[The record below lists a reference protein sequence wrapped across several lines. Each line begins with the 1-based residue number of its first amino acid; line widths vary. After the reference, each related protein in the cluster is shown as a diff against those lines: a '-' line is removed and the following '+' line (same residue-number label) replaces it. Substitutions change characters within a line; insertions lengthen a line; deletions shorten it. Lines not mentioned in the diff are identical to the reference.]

1 MNEIIELILHTD
13 DALLALVSENVNKA
27 YLVLFLII
35 MLETGIILFPFLPG
49 DGLLFSAGVIAA
61 TTNLEILALWPLLL
75 FAAITGNL
83 LNYFIGNVLGTGLR
97 QSRNRFIQKSLKPL
111 ERTEMYYLKHG
122 NRALVIGRF
131 FPVIRTFIPFFAG
144 VVKMPFKLFFNY
156 TVLGALLWIT
166 LFLFLGYFLGG
177 LAWVKNNYGLIFL
190 CLIIITLL
198 PFLITLIRSF
208 FVGKKGNVN
217 D

>member
-13 DALLALVSENVNKA
+13 DALLSLVSENVNKA

-61 TTNLEILALWPLLL
+61 TTNLNILALWPLLL
-75 FAAITGNL
+75 LAAITGNL
-83 LNYFIGNVLGTGLR
+83 LNYFIGNMLGTGLR

-111 ERTEMYYLKHG
+111 ERTEMYYLRHG
-122 NRALVIGRF
+122 NKALVIGRF

-177 LAWVKNNYGLIFL
+177 IAWVKNNYGLIFL
-190 CLIIITLL
+190 CLIIITFL
-198 PFLITLIRSF
+198 PFLITLIRRL
-208 FVGKKGNVN
+208 FVGKKS
-217 D
+217 

>member
-1 MNEIIELILHTD
+1 MNEILELILHTD
-13 DALLALVSENVNKA
+13 DALLSLVSENVNKA

-61 TTNLEILALWPLLL
+61 TTNLNIFVLWPLLML
-75 FAAITGNL
+75 AAITGNL
-83 LNYFIGNVLGTGLR
+83 LNYFIGNMLGTGLR

-122 NRALVIGRF
+122 NKALVIGRF

-198 PFLITLIRSF
+198 PFLITLIRRL
-208 FVGKKGNVN
+208 FVGKKS
-217 D
+217 

>member
-13 DALLALVSENVNKA
+13 DALLSLVSENVNKA
-27 YLVLFLII
+27 YLILFLII

-61 TTNLEILALWPLLL
+61 TTNLNILVLWPLLML
-75 FAAITGNL
+75 AAITGNL
-83 LNYFIGNVLGTGLR
+83 LNYFIGNMLGTGLR

-122 NRALVIGRF
+122 NKALVIGRF

-144 VVKMPFKLFFNY
+144 VVKMSFKLFFNY

-177 LAWVKNNYGLIFL
+177 IAWVKNNYGLIFL

-198 PFLITLIRSF
+198 PFLITLIRRL
-208 FVGKKGNVN
+208 FVGKKDNV
-217 D
+217 DD